1 MTVMD
6 TVKTSVSKQVFFR
19 PRKLQEL
26 QIKKA
31 EKIGWGQGEE
41 EIHCSPQYEKP
52 ELFNYGCLQH
62 VLTLLKKKKK
72 EQTPIYPISSPIN
85 RTLSKALTCQST
97 LPGGIP
103 FPHAYQQSKDYPE
116 FSLNH

>member
-41 EIHCSPQYEKP
+41 ADS
-52 ELFNYGCLQH
+52 LFPP
-62 VLTLLKKKKK
+62 V
-72 EQTPIYPISSPIN
+72 
-85 RTLSKALTCQST
+85 
-97 LPGGIP
+97 
-103 FPHAYQQSKDYPE
+103 
-116 FSLNH
+116 